1 MSNITLKWI
10 GTDGIE
16 RMCDIDTFDDRVEVG
31 RIQLIKPQGLGDTVK
46 RVIDKVTRG
55 KVKPCGGCK
64 KRQDKLNKLF
74 PYKDTDNGS

>member
-64 KRQDKLNKLF
+64 KRQDKLIKLF

>member
-55 KVKPCGGCK
+55 NVKPCGGCK